1 MASLQTIFG
10 IDLRTLALFRIG
22 LGLCILADLAS
33 RARDLTAHY
42 SDQGVLP
49 RADLIVL
56 GHKASSLHMISGSPW
71 AQALLFFAAGC
82 AAVALIVGVW
92 TRLATFA
99 SWIMLG
105 SLIARNTIVV
115 QGGDNLLLLLLF
127 WSLFLPLGA
136 RYSIDA
142 AVNRTPDAAS
152 SYWSMATTALLVQVM
167 ALYFFS
173 ALLKSGP
180 EWIPDGTAIAYALH
194 LDFFATPFGVWL
206 RGFPSVTYG
215 LTLYVWYLELLAPLL
230 IFSPLWFRSFR
241 WLMVVGL
248 ATLHIAI
255 AACMNVGLFPLINLV
270 ALSPFLPPAVWNWFQ
285 GWIDRRQGQGVT
297 IYYDGDCEF
306 CRKTCLILQTFL
318 LLKRV
323 TLVPAQTV
331 GDVSRIMEEQETWI
345 VEDESGNRRIRWEA
359 LAFLFAQSPFSWI
372 GTLMGLRPVSRLGNV
387 VYRWIASNR
396 MRLGAV
402 TGVAAPYHSSSATAS
417 RTTNLAVGALMIYV
431 LVINIQGL
439 PVAGY
444 SAANPS
450 RFVRPMLG
458 LNQRWD
464 MFAPAPPSMD
474 VWFVVQ
480 GELLN
485 GAVVD
490 VLRGTE
496 GEPDPGKPDDVWSYY
511 STYRWRKYL
520 SRLAEPQ
527 FQRYRPAYANYLCR
541 VWERSH
547 RESSVLRQ
555 LKLYV
560 RAESNEPDGREPRQ
574 DTLLLLVHNC
584 PENKDPR

>member
-1 MASLQTIFG
+1 MASAQTIFG

-22 LGLCILADLAS
+22 LALCILADLAS

-42 SDQGVLP
+42 SDYGILP

-71 AQALLFFAAGC
+71 AQALLFFAAAC
-82 AAVALIVGVW
+82 AAAALLAGLW

-99 SWIMLG
+99 SWILLG

-142 AVNRTPDAAS
+142 AVNRTPEASS

-206 RGFPSVTYG
+206 RDFSSVTYG
-215 LTLYVWYLELLAPLL
+215 LTLYVWYLELLGPLL

-241 WLMVVGL
+241 WLMVAGL
-248 ATLHIAI
+248 ATLHLAI

-270 ALSPFLPPAVWNWFQ
+270 SLSVFLPPTVWNRFERWS
-285 GWIDRRQGQGVT
+285 DRRQGQGTT
-297 IYYDGDCEF
+297 IYYDGECEF

-318 LLKRV
+318 LLKRA
-323 TLVPAQTV
+323 TIVPAQTV
-331 GDVSRIMEEQETWI
+331 GDVSRIMEEQDTWV
-345 VEDESGNRRIRWEA
+345 VEDVKGNRYIRWEA
-359 LAFLFAQSPFSWI
+359 LVFLFTQSPFPWI
-372 GTLMGLRPVSRLGNV
+372 GAFLGLRPVSLSGEGI
-387 VYRWIASNR
+387 YRWIAANR

-402 TGVAAPYHSSSATAS
+402 TAIAAPYHSSSATPS
-417 RTTNLAVGALMIYV
+417 RTTALVVGALMLYM
-431 LVINIQGL
+431 LVINVQGL
-439 PVAGY
+439 PMAGY

-474 VWFVVQ
+474 VWFVVR

-496 GEPDPGKPDDVWSYY
+496 GEPDPGKPDDVRGYY
-511 STYRWRKYL
+511 TTYRWRKYL

-527 FQRYRPAYANYLCR
+527 FQPYRPAYANFLCR
-541 VWERSH
+541 EWERSH
-547 RESSVLRQ
+547 QGVWALRQ
-555 LKLYV
+555 IKLYV
-560 RAESNEPDGREPRQ
+560 RTESNEPDGREPQQ
-574 DTLLLLVHNC
+574 DTLLLLVHDC
-584 PENKDPR
+584 PANRTP